1 MASGEHLTDLVQD
14 ALDAFLS
21 AQDAKLAAISEDL
34 APVATAARA
43 LLSGGKRFRARF
55 CYWGWRAA
63 QLPDPIDPMPAEEDL
78 AGRDRIVLV
87 AAALEL
93 LHAAALVH
101 DDIIDRSAVRRGAPA
116 AHEYFA
122 RLHRDS
128 GWTKDAERFG
138 TAAATLLGD
147 LLLGWSDELFEMA
160 SAGFG
165 EPARAARREF
175 ATMRAEVTLG
185 QYLDVLEEHA
195 WIARSD
201 SEAAARAQKV
211 VIYKSAKYSI
221 EAPLVIGALLGGA
234 DAEQVASL
242 RGFGVPLGVAF
253 QLRDDL
259 LGVFGDPEVTGKPAG
274 DDLREGKRTVLIAA
288 ARTALPGSARSLLD
302 DLLGDPSLDAAQIDM
317 LRQTLR
323 ECGAVD
329 RVERSIERS
338 LAQAVGVLREA
349 HLAPA
354 AKAELGALAEAVS
367 RRSA

>member
-1 MASGEHLTDLVQD
+1 MATGEHFTDLVQD
-14 ALDAFLS
+14 ALDAFLGT
-21 AQDAKLAAISEDL
+21 QEAKLAAISEDL
-34 APVATAARA
+34 APVSTAARS

-63 QLPDPIDPMPAEEDL
+63 QLPDPIDPMPVEEDL
-78 AGRDRIVLV
+78 AARDGIVKV
-87 AAALEL
+87 AAALEI

-128 GWTKDAERFG
+128 GWTRDADRFG

-147 LLLGWSDELFEMA
+147 LLLSWSDELFAEA
-160 SAGFG
+160 TLGFG
-165 EPARAARREF
+165 EFATAARREF

-195 WIARSD
+195 WIAYPD
-201 SEAAARAQKV
+201 AQAAARAQKV
-211 VIYKSAKYSI
+211 VVYKSAKYSV

-234 DAEQVASL
+234 DAAQVGAL
-242 RGFGVPLGVAF
+242 RGYGVPIGVAF

-259 LGVFGDPEVTGKPAG
+259 LGVFGDPDKTGKPAG
-274 DDLREGKRTVLIAA
+274 DDLREGKRTVLIAV
-288 ARTALPGSARSLLD
+288 ARAALPGSARSLLD
-302 DLLGDPSLDAAQIDM
+302 DLLGDSSLDANQIDM
-317 LRQTLR
+317 LRRTLR

-329 RVERSIERS
+329 RVERAIEHS
-338 LAQAVGVLREA
+338 LGQAIEVLRA
-349 HLAPA
+349 APIAPA
-354 AKAELGALAEAVS
+354 AKAELRSLADAVAQ
-367 RRSA
+367 RTA